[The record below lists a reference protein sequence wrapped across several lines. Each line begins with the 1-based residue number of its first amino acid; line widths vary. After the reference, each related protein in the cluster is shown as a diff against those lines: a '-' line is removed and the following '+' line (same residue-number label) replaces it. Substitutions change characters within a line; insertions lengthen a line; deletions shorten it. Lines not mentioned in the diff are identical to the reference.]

1 MINGSKNNDKYSV
14 LKTNAHSNTR
24 PNNAQ
29 KLNFQINRFFYLKKI
44 TFFQLRSQN
53 FCNVEKMLYLRRS
66 AENIETEQTFNGALI
81 RFYNCGKCD
90 CYRKTWLSQNLCFN
104 HRNFFLKHFY
114 ILIRNR

>member
-1 MINGSKNNDKYSV
+1 M

-81 RFYNCGKCD
+81 RFYNCVNVTVTEKRGCH
-90 CYRKTWLSQNLCFN
+90 KTCALIIATS
-104 HRNFFLKHFY
+104 FLNIF
-114 ILIRNR
+114 IFLLEIDDR